1 MVVRMILA
9 RWRLFLSVL
18 VFLAFTIATLVR
30 HGWQWSA
37 NFLIAWDLGVVLYL
51 SLVLWLAAHAD
62 TALIR
67 RQSKLQDV
75 GRFAI
80 PGATVVAALA
90 SLVAVLYELRPL
102 PGGGCVPPQE
112 LALGALT
119 IFLSWALIHTI
130 LAVHYTHE
138 FYGEHRDGGRGLKF
152 PGGAPP
158 NYWDFIYFS
167 FVIGMT
173 NQVSDVSVTSR
184 AIRKTVTT
192 HSVVSFIFNVAVLA
206 VSLNIVAS
214 ALSQRC

>member
-9 RWRLFLSVL
+9 RWRLFLSVH

-90 SLVAVLYELRPL
+90 SLVAVLYELRPP